1 MKDSW
6 KRKQKL
12 RQLLYAKTSCR
23 IQDGWPCNTCFHA
36 MNLGLKPKKLH
47 ELWESQLLARETGY
61 EKYIK
66 QTHEDTQNNID
77 ELIRLL
83 K

>member
-1 MKDSW
+1 
-6 KRKQKL
+6 
-12 RQLLYAKTSCR
+12 
-23 IQDGWPCNTCFHA
+23 

-83 K
+83 KWRKRWSDWLCVCR